1 MSYTAIREL
10 IIVAMIGL
18 TFCVVVGCISI
29 EAYEGSQVTVQA
41 EINAAGSGNE
51 LETDIEKKINQEDE
65 DEDEN
70 ITD

>member
-18 TFCVVVGCISI
+18 TFCMVGCISI